1 MKKELKIDYDEYV
14 RDQKTI
20 EKLTQALDK
29 IKTAKNIVVL
39 DYDNVEYGH
48 DRIFGRDYIRIP
60 KIEGDGIGA
69 YEHYKEV
76 FDKDKERIE
85 EVYNDFREQVILKQR
100 AYKNYMSDLEN
111 LKSEAKPWKI
121 AFVMLALIFIA
132 CILWRLIL

>member
-1 MKKELKIDYDEYV
+1 MNKELKIDYNEYV

-20 EKLTQALDK
+20 EKLTEALNN

-39 DYDNVEYGH
+39 DYDNIQYGH
-48 DRIFGRDYIRIP
+48 NRMFGTDCIRIP

-76 FDKDKERIE
+76 FDKDKKRIK
-85 EVYNDFREQVILKQR
+85 EVYNELRQQSILQQR
-100 AYKNYMSDLEN
+100 AYENYMSELEN